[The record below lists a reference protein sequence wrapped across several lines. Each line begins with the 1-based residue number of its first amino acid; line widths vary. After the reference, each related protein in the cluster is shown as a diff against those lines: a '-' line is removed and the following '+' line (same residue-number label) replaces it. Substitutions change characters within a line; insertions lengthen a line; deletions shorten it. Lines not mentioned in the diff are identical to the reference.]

1 MRILVI
7 NLERSRDRRIH
18 VAGQLNRLK
27 IQYEF
32 VDAIDGM
39 TLPQGEIES
48 VYGIKDFP
56 PWPSF
61 NARRLVEGEVGCLLS
76 HLQLYRKM
84 IDENIEC
91 ACIFED
97 DNCFQPDM
105 SALLKGDLLLR
116 FNWDLLLIG
125 HRGRDGSF
133 SKGAACVKAAEHV
146 LGRYHIA
153 KPVEPPYG
161 THAYLIRRKAA
172 EKLLQHAFPLRMP
185 IDWLTGHS
193 AAAGVRVR
201 VLTPPCTIQQ
211 TGLFKTEIYKRHEDC
226 MYLNKLRRL
235 KMRAGNAFPI
245 LRTIKGFVCS
255 ACLTPVMALRKMG
268 LFEDSYA
275 DRRLFAETVSEAP
288 AVALRKTQRA
298 ALSDYEGI

>member
-1 MRILVI
+1 MRIFVI

-32 VDAIDGM
+32 VDAVDGM

-48 VYGIKDFP
+48 VYGLKNSP

-61 NARRLVEGEVGCLLS
+61 NARRLLEGEVGCLLS

-84 IDENIEC
+84 INENIEC

-116 FNWDLLLIG
+116 FDWDLLLIG
-125 HRGRDGSF
+125 HHGRYGSF
-133 SKGAACVKAAEHV
+133 SKGAACAKAAKHV

-153 KPVEPPYG
+153 KPVELPLG
-161 THAYLIRRKAA
+161 TYAYLIRRKAA

-201 VLTPPCTIQQ
+201 VLTPPCAIH
-211 TGLFKTEIYKRHEDC
+211 TGLFKTEIYKRHLDC
-226 MYLNKLRRL
+226 MYLNNLRRL
-235 KMRAGNAFPI
+235 KMRVGSAFPI

-255 ACLTPVMALRKMG
+255 VCLTPGMALRKMG

-288 AVALRKTQRA
+288 AIALRKTQRV
-298 ALSDYEGI
+298 ALSDYEEI